1 MQPPTLRRHTAQV
14 DGEAS
19 QVLAMR
25 TWEKPWG
32 KAMGKSTGEPCLKY
46 LVGGIPTHLKNMS
59 SSVKIIIPN
68 MMGKKM
74 FQTTNRYLLVKNLIF
89 FVVNHGKKHGKKVVS
104 PRNIVILMGSG
115 GI

>member
-46 LVGGIPTHLKNMS
+46 LVGGIPTPLKNMS

-68 MMGKKM
+68 MMGKKCSKPP
-74 FQTTNRYLLVKNLIF
+74 T
-89 FVVNHGKKHGKKVVS
+89 
-104 PRNIVILMGSG
+104 
-115 GI
+115 GICW

>member
-1 MQPPTLRRHTAQV
+1 
-14 DGEAS
+14 
-19 QVLAMR
+19 
-25 TWEKPWG
+25 
-32 KAMGKSTGEPCLKY
+32 MGKSTGEPCLKY
-46 LVGGIPTHLKNMS
+46 LVGGIPTPLKNMS